1 VIPAALSYAFALG
14 LVAAVNPCGFPMLPA
29 YLSFF
34 LGPGGEE
41 EGLVPRVGRAL
52 RSSACVSLG
61 FAIVFGVLGVLV
73 RAGVTVFMA
82 WVPWVMIVL
91 GAGLAVLGAA
101 GLAGRHPW
109 ARLPVRAWGTK
120 GRGAG
125 SMVAFGVSYAVASLT
140 CSLPIFLVGVT
151 GSFTRSGVVTGM
163 GTFLAY
169 AAGMAAVLAVVSL
182 AVALARTS
190 LVTVLRQAG
199 RVADRVAPA
208 LLVVAGAYLVYY
220 WVEDLAGS
228 TGTSLINSVEGFQST
243 LTTFLTSTRT
253 ELALGVLVVVMLGA
267 GAVLAARYSL
277 AARSSVA
284 RGARLGLP
292 ARPGGA
298 EGSEPSAPPG
308 DGRSEDA
315 AVSPLDAG
323 SAPGKDAPVAARS
336 S

>member
-1 VIPAALSYAFALG
+1 
-14 LVAAVNPCGFPMLPA
+14 MLPA

-41 EGLVPRVGRAL
+41 DGTAPRLGRAL
-52 RSSACVSLG
+52 CSSACVSLG
-61 FAIVFGVLGVLV
+61 FVIVFGVLGVLV

-101 GLAGRHPW
+101 GLAGRRP
-109 ARLPVRAWGTK
+109 RVPLPVRAWGTR

-151 GSFTRSGVVTGM
+151 GSFTRSGVVTGI

-169 AAGMAAVLAVVSL
+169 AAGMGAVLAAVSL

-208 LLVVAGAYLVYY
+208 LLVMAGAYLVYY

-228 TGTSLINSVEGFQST
+228 TGTSLINAVEGFEST

-253 ELALGVLVVVMLGA
+253 ELALGILVVVMLGV

-284 RGARLGLP
+284 GGARLSLPGRP
-292 ARPGGA
+292 ARGK
-298 EGSEPSAPPG
+298 ESEPSGLPG
-308 DGRSEDA
+308 DGRSEEA
-315 AVSPLDAG
+315 AARPEDAG
-323 SAPGKDAPVAARS
+323 PAPGKDAPVAARS
-336 S
+336 G

>member
-1 VIPAALSYAFALG
+1 
-14 LVAAVNPCGFPMLPA
+14 M
-29 YLSFF
+29 
-34 LGPGGEE
+34 
-41 EGLVPRVGRAL
+41 
-52 RSSACVSLG
+52 G

-91 GAGLAVLGAA
+91 GAGLAALGAA
-101 GLAGRHPW
+101 GLAGRHPRV
-109 ARLPVRAWGTK
+109 RLPLPAWGTR

-151 GSFTRSGVVTGM
+151 GSFTRSGVVTGI

-169 AAGMAAVLAVVSL
+169 AAGMAAVLAAVSL
-182 AVALARTS
+182 AVAMARTS

-228 TGTSLINSVEGFQST
+228 AGTSIINAVEGFQST
-243 LTTFLTSTRT
+243 LATFLTSTRT

-267 GAVLAARYSL
+267 GAVLAARSSL
-277 AARSSVA
+277 AG
-284 RGARLGLP
+284 GARPSLP
-292 ARPGGA
+292 GRPGGG
-298 EGSEPSAPPG
+298 EGGEPSASPG
-308 DGRSEDA
+308 DSQSKET
-315 AVSPLDAG
+315 AVSPEDAG
-323 SAPGKDAPVAARS
+323 SGPVRDTPIAAQS